1 MATLDEVAERDGWR
15 CWLCDL
21 PVDPEMSV
29 NDPRGPSVDAV
40 ITKAKSR
47 KKGAVDE
54 RLAHRDCNTRK
65 GAVTPVIAWADHL
78 FLFDPAPILASV
90 QRLEAKG
97 GREVMARVPTM
108 ADGKEAG
115 AWLVDRVSRLA
126 PNLKLATKI
135 EPGGGQFLL
144 VLTA

>member
-47 KKGAVDE
+47 KKGAVD
-54 RLAHRDCNTRK
+54 
-65 GAVTPVIAWADHL
+65 
-78 FLFDPAPILASV
+78 
-90 QRLEAKG
+90 
-97 GREVMARVPTM
+97 
-108 ADGKEAG
+108 
-115 AWLVDRVSRLA
+115 
-126 PNLKLATKI
+126 
-135 EPGGGQFLL
+135 
-144 VLTA
+144 